1 MHNHNLFH
9 HQLLQGI
16 NNCNHQFIYIYI
28 PYLLFQQNNFEAI
41 VTVNL
46 TSLLVLAT
54 MFIGIV
60 NSLPRTAYIKLVD
73 VWLLFNLFMPFI
85 EVMLHTIISMLA
97 EELEQP
103 KPFPK
108 HELIKMAKK
117 VILSF
122 ARFGMPAM
130 YLLFCLVFFIY
141 AKAA

>member
-1 MHNHNLFH
+1 MSS
-9 HQLLQGI
+9 
-16 NNCNHQFIYIYI
+16 
-28 PYLLFQQNNFEAI
+28 LFQPQYLYLANLSFQLTNFEGI

-85 EVMLHTIISMLA
+85 EVILHTIISLLV

-103 KPFPK
+103 KSLKK
-108 HELIKMAKK
+108 HEYIVNAKK
-117 VILSF
+117 VILRF
-122 ARFGMPAM
+122 ARYGMPSM
-130 YLLFCLVFFIY
+130 YILFYVVFFIY
-141 AKAA
+141 AKTD